1 LVCPGITPNEFINE
15 YMIKNKLFMVSY
27 KEIPE
32 HAILYD
38 ITPLNKFNLSML
50 SSSYKEEDY

>member
-1 LVCPGITPNEFINE
+1 
-15 YMIKNKLFMVSY
+15 MIRNKLFMVSY
-27 KEIPE
+27 KDIPE

-50 SSSYKEEDY
+50 SSSYEEEDY